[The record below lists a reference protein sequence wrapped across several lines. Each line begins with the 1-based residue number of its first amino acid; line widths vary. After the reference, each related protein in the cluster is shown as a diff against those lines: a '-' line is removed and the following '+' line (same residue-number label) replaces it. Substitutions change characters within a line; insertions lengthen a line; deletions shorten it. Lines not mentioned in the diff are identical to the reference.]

1 MVAPNS
7 TNSSTFSGLST
18 DFYELTMCYSYWKHN
33 RHEEEAVFEI
43 SFRDYPFKGNFAVF
57 TGLVECLNSI
67 SSFSYQKEDIDYLR
81 RVMPVYIEAEFYSYL
96 QSLNTAALNLFF
108 VQEGTLI
115 HPYSPIGIIR
125 GPLGLIQL
133 LETSVINAID
143 YSTLISTKASRIRL
157 SCPEKKLIEGGYG
170 RAPGP
175 NGALT
180 ASRAAY
186 LGGFDSTTNVLA
198 GKQFDIPTK
207 GTMSHA
213 YVSSYTGME
222 PTCVEKCFLTFKD
235 SSDKIDLLN
244 RSLFYLDK
252 VTTTCGL
259 QANTKTNLSELTA
272 FISFAF
278 SFPSAFLPVID
289 TYNVIHSGLP
299 NFLAV
304 CLALSDAGYKAV
316 GVRIDSGD
324 LFTLA
329 EHIRDVFKK
338 VTVQL
343 QISWLR
349 TLTIVASGG
358 LTEERIKSLEGKNTE
373 IGAYLVETNL
383 VHADGQCG
391 LGAEFKLV
399 QRGPQPCFKRSEDRD
414 KSAIPA
420 EKSVYR
426 LTFSTGLGTA
436 DYLCLP
442 QEANPSIRAPLP
454 CVRLPNCEEVQ
465 VVPFGVSNLLKRY
478 MPHAYGLPASKVTR
492 EDIKMNLSVVHNNT
506 HQTLLS
512 PALFA
517 LTKNMRDEVDALE
530 LRYSRDIIKNVG
542 SLSPPLFSTPLFT
555 PES

>member
-1 MVAPNS
+1 MAAPNS
-7 TNSSTFSGLST
+7 TNSSTLSGLST

-43 SFRDYPFKGNFAVF
+43 SFKKYPFNGNFAVF

-67 SSFSYQKEDIDYLR
+67 SSFSYQQEDIEYLR
-81 RVMPVYIEAEFYSYL
+81 RVMPAYIEAEFYSYL

-115 HPYSPIGIIR
+115 HPCTPIGIIR

-133 LETSVINAID
+133 LETSVLNAID
-143 YSTLISTKASRIRL
+143 YSTLVSTKASRIRL
-157 SCPEKKLIEGGYG
+157 SCPGKRLIEGGYR

-186 LGGFDSTTNVLA
+186 LGGFDSTSNVLA
-198 GKQFDIPTK
+198 GRLFDIPTR

-222 PTCVEKCFLTFKD
+222 PTCVEKCLLTSKD
-235 SSDKIDLLN
+235 STDKIDLLN
-244 RSLFYLDK
+244 RSVFYLEK
-252 VTTTCGL
+252 VTPTCGL
-259 QANTKTNLSELTA
+259 QPNTKTNLSELTA
-272 FISFAF
+272 FVSFAF
-278 SFPSAFLPVID
+278 SFPSSFLPVID
-289 TYNVIHSGLP
+289 TYNVTHSGLP

-304 CLALSDAGYKAV
+304 CLALSEAGYRAV

-338 VTVQL
+338 LTVLL

-349 TLTIVASGG
+349 NLMIVASGG
-358 LTEERIKSLEGKNTE
+358 LTEETIKSLEERRAE
-373 IGAYLVETNL
+373 IGAYLIGTSL

-391 LGAEFKLV
+391 LGTVFEMV
-399 QRGPQPCFKRSEDRD
+399 QRGPHPCFKRSEDPD
-414 KSAIPA
+414 KSSLPA

-426 LTFSTGLGTA
+426 LTFSTGLGSA

-442 QEANPSIRAPLP
+442 QEASPSIRAPLP
-454 CVRLPNCEEVQ
+454 CVRLPNYEEVQ
-465 VVPFGVSNLLKRY
+465 VVPFEVTNLLKRY
-478 MPHAYGLPASKVTR
+478 MPHAYGLPAANLTR
-492 EDIKMNLSVVHNNT
+492 EVITMNLSVVHNST

-517 LTKNMRDEVDALE
+517 RTKTMRDEVDALE

-542 SLSPPLFSTPLFT
+542 SLSPPHYFNSQFT